1 VVIEHHP
8 VVIAAADHVVE
19 LGPEGGEAG
28 GRIVAQGT
36 PPEVARTATATAPVL
51 RGILGDER
59 RQRAG

>member
-19 LGPEGGEAG
+19 LGPEGGDAG
-28 GRIVAQGT
+28 GRVVAEGT
-36 PPEVARTATATAPVL
+36 PAEIARARTATAPVV
-51 RGILGDER
+51 REILGDER